1 MSNEELVISNLYCFG
16 MVDILLNIVNRKVV
30 T

>member
-1 MSNEELVISNLYCFG
+1 MSNEELVISNLYCLG